1 MITYD
6 ELNAQSHE
14 IIELS
19 NVLSYLLKDR
29 SMCDTD
35 TCCELFYRYGEKI
48 RAHLDTVDHTYTT
61 LLNSQDERAKKVAN
75 KFMGGSREIKLIF
88 NQYRKQWCER
98 HKQELNV
105 VNHDEF
111 LKETGEVFDL
121 ILNRIQD
128 ETEQLYPLIRA
139 IKGDAQRA
147 A

>member
-19 NVLSYLLKDR
+19 NVLSYLLKER
-29 SMCDTD
+29 SMCDTG

-48 RAHLDTVDHTYTT
+48 QAHLDTVDHTYTT
-61 LLNSQDERAKKVAN
+61 LLNSQDEHAKKVAD
-75 KFMGGSREIKLIF
+75 KFMGGSQEIKRIF

-98 HKQELNV
+98 HKQRLNV
-105 VNHDEF
+105 ANHDAF
-111 LKETGEVFDL
+111 LKDTGQVFDL